1 MSQNTFLTKGI
12 EIVKEAIKFDNEG
25 NYDQAYI
32 HYKKCLEYMI
42 NAIKFETNPT
52 TKQTLQE
59 RFHGYLKRAEELKKV
74 LDEGKESNNNGGGG
88 GDSSTATA
96 SKDSKDN
103 KDDDEKNKL
112 RGALASAILTE
123 TPNVAWDDVAGLEGA
138 KEALKEAVIL
148 PVKFK
153 QFFVGKRKPWKGIL
167 LYGPPGTGKSFLAK
181 AVATEANCKFFSV
194 SSSDLVSKWQG
205 ESERLVRNLFEM
217 AREAKHAIIFIDEI
231 DSLAGNRS
239 EGEADSVRRIKTEF
253 LVQMDGVG
261 KTADD
266 EQILVLG
273 ATNIPWELDPAMRR
287 RFEKRVYIPLPDAP
301 ARATMFKLNLGKE
314 MANSITEEQFQILG
328 RNAEGCSGADISI
341 VTREALME
349 PVRKCQM
356 AHFFRPCPLEP
367 GKTQQFVPHCP
378 LRNGEYHFEEPVCLS
393 CERYDPTKKK
403 GGLGS
408 SGDKGT
414 PCRSCKSYR
423 CSLYD
428 LDSDELKVPDVQFE
442 DFEKAVS
449 RIRAS
454 VSSDEL
460 TKFEDWTKDFGQ
472 EG

>member
-1 MSQNTFLTKGI
+1 MDCRRDL
-12 EIVKEAIKFDNEG
+12 
-25 NYDQAYI
+25 
-32 HYKKCLEYMI
+32 
-42 NAIKFETNPT
+42 
-52 TKQTLQE
+52 
-59 RFHGYLKRAEELKKV
+59 RFWL
-74 LDEGKESNNNGGGG
+74 
-88 GDSSTATA
+88 
-96 SKDSKDN
+96 
-103 KDDDEKNKL
+103 
-112 RGALASAILTE
+112 
-123 TPNVAWDDVAGLEGA
+123 
-138 KEALKEAVIL
+138 
-148 PVKFK
+148 
-153 QFFVGKRKPWKGIL
+153 
-167 LYGPPGTGKSFLAK
+167 
-181 AVATEANCKFFSV
+181 
-194 SSSDLVSKWQG
+194 
-205 ESERLVRNLFEM
+205 
-217 AREAKHAIIFIDEI
+217 

-328 RNAEGCSGADISI
+328 RTAEGCSGADISI

-367 GKTQQFVPHCP
+367 GKPQQYEPHCP
-378 LRNGEYHFEEPVCLS
+378 LRNGEYHFEEPVCSS

-414 PCRSCKSYR
+414 PCRSCKPYR

-442 DFEKAVS
+442 DFTKAVS